1 MWCGGVCEV
10 FSLNE
15 FASSLAGECVG
26 DVFSPELL
34 IDEVVSGEVA
44 KDPGSFASWAQWATS
59 VTGGWVCNRVVYWN
73 GTQWMQA
80 PSLEDSSIAVPWD
93 GVS

>member
-1 MWCGGVCEV
+1 MPVCGVAGWCEV

-15 FASSLAGECVG
+15 FASSLADEYVG

-44 KDPGSFASWAQWATS
+44 KDPGLF
-59 VTGGWVCNRVVYWN
+59 
-73 GTQWMQA
+73 
-80 PSLEDSSIAVPWD
+80 
-93 GVS
+93 